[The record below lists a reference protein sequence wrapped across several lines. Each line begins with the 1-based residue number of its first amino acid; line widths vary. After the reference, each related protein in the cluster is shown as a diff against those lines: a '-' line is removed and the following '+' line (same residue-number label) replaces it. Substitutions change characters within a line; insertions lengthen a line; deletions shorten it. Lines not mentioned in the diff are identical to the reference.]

1 MLRGLLAAIAALG
14 ATILVSA
21 HEGQPS
27 SPPFDSAQGGRE
39 LVERPPL
46 NVVVAKANDYVAA
59 YQKGLRGIVAEE
71 TYYQNFTTSRGSPGT
86 RARTTREGRQL
97 KSDVLMVKLG
107 EEERWV
113 QFRDVFEVD
122 RRPVRDR
129 DQRLYKL
136 FVNAGADARKQ
147 VEEIQA
153 ESSRYN
159 IGPVMRTINI
169 PMLAMYF
176 FDRTFAFGV
185 QYQLANPG
193 NVKRLAD
200 LAPAESISL
209 VEFKETTKETAVRG
223 EKGRDIPSHGKAWID
238 HTTGRILQT
247 EMITQDTSL
256 TAQIS
261 VTYKSEPGLSMLV
274 PEEMREIYS
283 VVRTD
288 TRIDGRARYGK
299 FRQFTV
305 TTTEKPKS

>member
-1 MLRGLLAAIAALG
+1 MLRGSLASIAVLSAM
-14 ATILVSA
+14 TLVSA
-21 HEGQPS
+21 QAQPS
-27 SPPFDSAQGGRE
+27 SPPLD
-39 LVERPPL
+39 
-46 NVVVAKANDYVAA
+46 VVIAKANAYVAA

-71 TYYQNFTTSRGSPGT
+71 TYYQNFTTSRGSPGA
-86 RARTTREGRQL
+86 RARMMREGRQL

-136 FVNAGADARKQ
+136 FVTANADARKQ
-147 VEEIQA
+147 AEEIQT

-159 IGPVMRTINI
+159 IGPVLRTINI

-176 FDRTFAFGV
+176 FDRTFALGV
-185 QYQLANPG
+185 QYQLRDAG

-200 LAPAESISL
+200 LARPESISL

-223 EKGRDIPSHGKAWID
+223 ENGRDVPSRGKAWID
-238 HTTGRILQT
+238 HTNGRILQT
-247 EMITQDTSL
+247 EMITQDTAL
-256 TAQIS
+256 TAQIT

-274 PEEMREIYS
+274 PEEMREVYS

-288 TRIDGRARYGK
+288 TRIDGRARYGR

>member
-1 MLRGLLAAIAALG
+1 MKTAGVAAIALLSAMTLASAPTFALRAAAG
-14 ATILVSA
+14 R
-21 HEGQPS
+21 QPS
-27 SPPFDSAQGGRE
+27 P
-39 LVERPPL
+39 PPL
-46 NVVVAKANDYVAA
+46 DLVIARANAYVAA

-71 TYYQNFTTSRGSPGT
+71 TYYQNFTTSRGSPG
-86 RARTTREGRQL
+86 RAARMTREGRQL
-97 KSDVLMVKLG
+97 KSDVLMVKLS

-129 DQRLYKL
+129 DQRLYRL

-147 VEEIQA
+147 AEEIQA

-169 PMLAMYF
+169 PLLAMYF
-176 FDRTFAFGV
+176 FDRSFALGV
-185 QYQLANPG
+185 QYQLGNPG

-223 EKGRDIPSHGKAWID
+223 EQGRDIPSRGRAWID
-238 HTTGRILQT
+238 HTNGRIMQT
-247 EMITQDTSL
+247 EMITQDTAL

-261 VTYKSEPGLSMLV
+261 VTYKNEAGLSMLV

-283 VVRTD
+283 LSRTD